1 MATNTAEEKLSD
13 LERRISN
20 IELGTSNNL
29 KFDEGKEL
37 TLFKQQILLKLKVF
51 TPHSP
56 IW

>member
-1 MATNTAEEKLSD
+1 MATITAEEKLSD

-37 TLFKQQILLKLKVF
+37 NLFKQQILLKLKVIRF
-51 TPHSP
+51 TF
-56 IW
+56 